1 MNRDD
6 AQALLDTCELHALFG
21 LHLVDFEQGHV
32 RLRFAPP
39 PSVRG
44 GEGTAIHGGALA
56 TALDTAA
63 TLAVISS
70 IGADATTIDLRL
82 DFLRPAL
89 DPQLT
94 LEGVTLR
101 AGRRF
106 ASADA
111 TAYALD
117 GRVVA
122 TARGTFTW

>member
-1 MNRDD
+1 MTRDEV
-6 AQALLDTCELHALFG
+6 QALLDTCELHALLG
-21 LHLVDFEQGHV
+21 LDLVEFETGRVQ
-32 RLRFAPP
+32 LRFAPP

-44 GEGTAIHGGALA
+44 GDGTAMHGGALA

-70 IGADATTIDLRL
+70 VGTDATTVDLRL

-94 LEGVTLR
+94 VEGVTSR

-111 TAYALD
+111 TAYTPN
-117 GRVVA
+117 GRIVA